1 MRLNSKEN
9 CDKIVYTKD
18 KESIINRPK
27 KTNYFYIF
35 TPFKINSI
43 MNKSASLRF
52 QKNAL
57 PTLLLWLFS
66 GICLSTNGQDS
77 SKGLKDY
84 YKSYFP
90 MGVAIR
96 PQSVSGSEAELILK
110 HFESVT
116 AENAMKMGPIHPK
129 EGEFFW
135 TDADAIVNFAQTN
148 NLKIRG
154 HTLCWHNQ
162 TPNWLFKD
170 AQGNDITKE
179 VLLMRLKDH
188 ITAVV
193 SRYKGKIYAWD
204 VVNEVI
210 DDDNSKYFRESIWY
224 KICGEEFVVKAFEYA
239 HAADPNALL
248 FYNDYNTESA
258 GKRERIYKMLK
269 SLLDKKVP
277 IHGVGLQAHWS
288 IFSPTEQELRQSIE
302 KFSSLGL
309 KIQFTELDISVYQ
322 SEHSR
327 RERRADESDTFT
339 PEMEAKQIEQYKM
352 VFKVFR
358 EHKDKITGVTFWNVS
373 DKSSW
378 LDNFPVRGRKNYPL
392 LFDQN
397 FQPKKV
403 YWEVVRF

>member
-1 MRLNSKEN
+1 MFIKFYSPPIR
-9 CDKIVYTKD
+9 KIG
-18 KESIINRPK
+18 
-27 KTNYFYIF
+27 FCF
-35 TPFKINSI
+35 
-43 MNKSASLRF
+43 
-52 QKNAL
+52 
-57 PTLLLWLFS
+57 LLLVPLAA
-66 GICLSTNGQDS
+66 ICQPPKAADPD
-77 SKGLKDY
+77 KGLKDY
-84 YKSYFP
+84 YQSFFP

-96 PQSVSGSEAELILK
+96 PQSVSGPEAALILK
-110 HFESVT
+110 HFSSIT

-129 EGEFFW
+129 ENEFFW
-135 TDADAIVNFAQTN
+135 KDADVIADFAQAN
-148 NLKIRG
+148 KLKLRG

-170 AQGNDITKE
+170 DQGKDVTKE
-179 VLLMRLKDH
+179 VLLKRLKEH

-193 SRYKGKIYAWD
+193 TRYKGKIYAWD

-210 DDDNSKYFRESIWY
+210 DDDDSKYFRESPWY
-224 KICGEEFVVKAFEYA
+224 KIAGEEFVEKAFLYA
-239 HAADPNALL
+239 HEADPNALL

-258 GKRERIYKMLK
+258 GKRDRIYKMLK
-269 SLLDKKVP
+269 GLLEKKVP

-288 IFSPTEQELRQSIE
+288 IFSPTEDELRQSIE

-309 KIQFTELDISVYQ
+309 QLQFTELDISVYQ

-327 RERRADESDTFT
+327 RDRRADESDVLT

-352 VFKVFR
+352 AFKLFR
-358 EHKDKITGVTFWNVS
+358 EYKDKITGVTFWNVS
-373 DKSSW
+373 DKSTW

-397 FQPKKV
+397 YNPKKA

>member
-1 MRLNSKEN
+1 
-9 CDKIVYTKD
+9 
-18 KESIINRPK
+18 
-27 KTNYFYIF
+27 
-35 TPFKINSI
+35 
-43 MNKSASLRF
+43 MNKIPLLRVRKITLAALLISLF
-52 QKNAL
+52 
-57 PTLLLWLFS
+57 TS
-66 GICLSTNGQDS
+66 MCLSTNAQDS

-96 PQSVSGSEAELILK
+96 PQSVAGPEAELILK
-110 HFESVT
+110 HFASVT

-129 EGEFFW
+129 EDEFFW
-135 TDADAIVNFAQTN
+135 ADADAIVNFAQTN
-148 NLKIRG
+148 KLKIRG

-162 TPNWLFKD
+162 TPAWLFKD
-170 AQGNDITKE
+170 AQGADVTKE
-179 VLLMRLKDH
+179 VLLKRLKDH
-188 ITAVV
+188 INAVV
-193 SRYKGKIYAWD
+193 GRYKGKIYAWD

-210 DDDNSKYFRESIWY
+210 DDDDSKYFRESPWY
-224 KICGEEFVVKAFEYA
+224 KICGEEFVAKAFEYA

-269 SLLDKKVP
+269 GLLDKKVP

-288 IFSPTEQELRQSIE
+288 IFSPTEQELRQSVE

-327 RERRADESDTFT
+327 RERRADESDAFT
-339 PEMEAKQIEQYKM
+339 PEMEAKQTEQYKM

-358 EHKDKITGVTFWNVS
+358 EYKDKITGVTFWNVS

>member
-1 MRLNSKEN
+1 MSK
-9 CDKIVYTKD
+9 
-18 KESIINRPK
+18 
-27 KTNYFYIF
+27 F
-35 TPFKINSI
+35 
-43 MNKSASLRF
+43 
-52 QKNAL
+52 AL
-57 PTLLLWLFS
+57 SRVCTVTLSTLLLSLFT
-66 GICLSTNGQDS
+66 GICLITNAQDPG
-77 SKGLKDY
+77 KGLKDY
-84 YKSYFP
+84 YKAYFP
-90 MGVAIR
+90 MGAAIR
-96 PQSVSGSEAELILK
+96 PQSVAGPEAELILK

-129 EGEFFW
+129 EDEFFW
-135 TDADAIVNFAQTN
+135 ADADAIVNFAQTN
-148 NLKIRG
+148 KLKVRG

-170 AQGNDITKE
+170 AQGGEVTKE
-179 VLLMRLKDH
+179 VLLKRLKDH

-193 SRYKGKIYAWD
+193 GRYKGKIYAWD

-210 DDDNSKYFRESIWY
+210 DDDDSKYFRDSPWY
-224 KICGEEFVVKAFEYA
+224 KICGEEFVTKAFEYA
-239 HAADPNALL
+239 HAADPDALL
-248 FYNDYNTESA
+248 FYNDYNTENA

-269 SLLDKKVP
+269 GLLDKKVP
-277 IHGVGLQAHWS
+277 IHAVGLQAHWS
-288 IFSPTEQELRQSIE
+288 IFSPTEQELQQSIE

-309 KIQFTELDISVYQ
+309 KIQFTELDISVYK
-322 SEHSR
+322 SEASR
-327 RERRADESDTFT
+327 RDRRPDESDVFT
-339 PEMEAKQIEQYKM
+339 PEMETKQMEQYKM

>member
-1 MRLNSKEN
+1 
-9 CDKIVYTKD
+9 
-18 KESIINRPK
+18 
-27 KTNYFYIF
+27 
-35 TPFKINSI
+35 
-43 MNKSASLRF
+43 MNKFALLRVH
-52 QKNAL
+52 KITL
-57 PTLLLWLFS
+57 STLLISLFT
-66 GICLSTNGQDS
+66 GICLSASAQDS

-90 MGVAIR
+90 MGAAIR
-96 PQSVSGSEAELILK
+96 PQSVSGPESELILK
-110 HFESVT
+110 HFESIT

-135 TDADAIVNFAQTN
+135 PDADAIVNFALTN
-148 NLKIRG
+148 KLKIRG
-154 HTLCWHNQ
+154 HTLCWHSQ
-162 TPNWLFKD
+162 TPTWLFKD
-170 AQGNDITKE
+170 AQGGDVTKE
-179 VLLMRLKDH
+179 VLLKRLKDH

-193 SRYKGKIYAWD
+193 GRYKGKIYAWD

-210 DDDNSKYFRESIWY
+210 DDDDSKYFRESPWY
-224 KICGEEFVVKAFEYA
+224 KICGEEFVAKAFEYA
-239 HAADPNALL
+239 HEADPNALL

-269 SLLDKKVP
+269 GLLDKKVP

-288 IFSPTEQELRQSIE
+288 IFSPTEEALRQSVE

-327 RERRADESDTFT
+327 RERRADEPDAFT
-339 PEMEAKQIEQYKM
+339 PEMEAKQTEQYKM

-358 EHKDKITGVTFWNVS
+358 EYKDKITGVTFWNVS

>member
-1 MRLNSKEN
+1 MM
-9 CDKIVYTKD
+9 
-18 KESIINRPK
+18 NRSSSLLLQK
-27 KTNYFYIF
+27 LTL
-35 TPFKINSI
+35 
-43 MNKSASLRF
+43 SASL
-52 QKNAL
+52 L
-57 PTLLLWLFS
+57 SLFT
-66 GICLSTNGQDS
+66 GICLSTNAQDS
-77 SKGLKDY
+77 SKGLSDY
-84 YKSYFP
+84 YKSYFT

-96 PQSVSGSEAELILK
+96 PQSVSGPEAELILK
-110 HFESVT
+110 NFESVT

-129 EGEFFW
+129 ENEFFW
-135 TDADAIVNFAQTN
+135 ADADAIVDFAQTN
-148 NLKIRG
+148 KLKIRG

-162 TPNWLFKD
+162 TPSWLFKD
-170 AQGNDITKE
+170 AQGNDVNKE
-179 VLLMRLKDH
+179 VLLKRLKDH

-210 DDDNSKYFRESIWY
+210 DDDDSKNFRESPWY
-224 KICGEEFVVKAFEYA
+224 KICGEEFVAKAFEYA

-269 SLLDKKVP
+269 GLLDKKIP

-288 IFSPTEQELRQSIE
+288 IFNPTEQELRQSIE

-309 KIQFTELDISVYQ
+309 KIQFTELDVSVYQ

-327 RERRADESDTFT
+327 RERRADESDSFT
-339 PEMEAKQIEQYKM
+339 PEMEAKQIDQYKM

-358 EHKDKITGVTFWNVS
+358 EYKDKITAVTFWNVS

-397 FQPKKV
+397 FRPKKV

>member
-1 MRLNSKEN
+1 
-9 CDKIVYTKD
+9 
-18 KESIINRPK
+18 
-27 KTNYFYIF
+27 
-35 TPFKINSI
+35 
-43 MNKSASLRF
+43 MNKFPLLRVRKITLAALLMSLF
-52 QKNAL
+52 
-57 PTLLLWLFS
+57 TS
-66 GICLSTNGQDS
+66 MCLSTNAQDS
-77 SKGLKDY
+77 NKGLKDY

-90 MGVAIR
+90 MGAAIR
-96 PQSVSGSEAELILK
+96 PQSVAGPEAELILK

-129 EGEFFW
+129 EDEFFW
-135 TDADAIVNFAQTN
+135 ADADAIVNFAQTN
-148 NLKIRG
+148 KLKIRG

-162 TPNWLFKD
+162 TPLWLFKD
-170 AQGNDITKE
+170 AQGADVTKE
-179 VLLMRLKDH
+179 VLLKRLKDH

-193 SRYKGKIYAWD
+193 GRYKGKIYAWD

-210 DDDNSKYFRESIWY
+210 DDDDSKYFRASPWY
-224 KICGEEFVVKAFEYA
+224 KICGEEFVAKAFEYA

-288 IFSPTEQELRQSIE
+288 IFSPTEQELRQSVE

-327 RERRADESDTFT
+327 RERRADESDAFT
-339 PEMEAKQIEQYKM
+339 SEMEAKQTEQYKM

-358 EHKDKITGVTFWNVS
+358 EYKDKITGVTFWNVS

-397 FQPKKV
+397 LQPKKV

>member
-1 MRLNSKEN
+1 
-9 CDKIVYTKD
+9 
-18 KESIINRPK
+18 
-27 KTNYFYIF
+27 
-35 TPFKINSI
+35 
-43 MNKSASLRF
+43 MNKFPLLRVR
-52 QKNAL
+52 KITIS
-57 PTLLLWLFS
+57 TLLISLFT
-66 GICLSTNGQDS
+66 GICLSASAQDS

-90 MGVAIR
+90 IGVAIR
-96 PQSVSGSEAELILK
+96 PQSVSGPESELILK

-129 EGEFFW
+129 EDEYFW

-148 NLKIRG
+148 KLKIRG

-162 TPNWLFKD
+162 TPSWLFKD
-170 AQGNDITKE
+170 AQGGDVTKE
-179 VLLMRLKDH
+179 VLLKRLKDH

-193 SRYKGKIYAWD
+193 GRYKGKIYAWD

-210 DDDNSKYFRESIWY
+210 DDDDSKYFRDSPWY
-224 KICGEEFVVKAFEYA
+224 KICGEEFVAKAFEYA
-239 HAADPNALL
+239 HEADPNALL

-269 SLLDKKVP
+269 GLLDKKVP

-288 IFSPTEQELRQSIE
+288 IFSPTEEALRQSIE

-327 RERRADESDTFT
+327 RERRADEPDAFT

-358 EHKDKITGVTFWNVS
+358 EYKDKITGVTFWNVS